1 MNCNIYEMNQGSFP
15 VKPEFFPA
23 LFQPLKQVVH
33 STVQIMLTFISL
45 LALQNM
51 FHFIFQ
57 FIRFPP
63 SNELTIAC
71 SPVSLISSMDRALR
85 LVNAKVRVRFPIK
98 PEFFQVLFQ
107 PLWLLFLLLRSYSFS
122 LLQITM
128 HYIVKEHQTVP

>member
-1 MNCNIYEMNQGSFP
+1 MGTFTYMKSSQLTQVHSTFQGHLSNLNKEYTLDMNCNIYEMNQGSFP

-63 SNELTIAC
+63 SG
-71 SPVSLISSMDRALR
+71 
-85 LVNAKVRVRFPIK
+85 
-98 PEFFQVLFQ
+98 
-107 PLWLLFLLLRSYSFS
+107 LLRTHNC
-122 LLQITM
+122 LLSCQLDQLNGQSVASGQRKGQGSIPD
-128 HYIVKEHQTVP
+128 QA